1 MQSFIELS
9 DVGKVRVASPDQRP
23 PEQLEGGL
31 VRVEELSPVVVINF
45 VNIHNHQGEADV
57 DNDEDEEED
66 KDVHHHVAHGDDDR
80 SYLSVHQPD
89 LERKGKPDVRE
100 CHTKSFSCSPRIP
113 PKNVITLN
121 VRYFLRR
128 ASAPKQDETGNC
140 CLCLLQSYSM

>member
-1 MQSFIELS
+1 MNQAFCSCKRCTVIICLDDLICNKNCFLPVLFVDTI
-9 DVGKVRVASPDQRP
+9 DVDCA
-23 PEQLEGGL
+23 E
-31 VRVEELSPVVVINF
+31 
-45 VNIHNHQGEADV
+45 GEADV

-140 CLCLLQSYSM
+140 CLCLL